1 MNKITA
7 FKPTFF
13 LMILSCLILI
23 LAHLSNAQLDM
34 EGVIAMWLLDEGK
47 GNEVAD
53 TSGNDNDGKLVAGKA
68 KWVDGKYGQAL
79 EFNQKGWVE
88 MNAPAV
94 VDTVDWTMGCWA
106 KPKDS
111 QKTWTNILSSH
122 NNFRGISFEQ
132 FDNNLNRI
140 GVAMGNGETWGGA
153 DFLQLKTGA
162 WNHLVFTRKKRT
174 GTWYLNGKVDNAKQ
188 MDSEKP
194 VVASPSNFRIGNWVL
209 GGREWNGIVDE
220 AFIFERALGQEEIR
234 TIMRRGLERVQPVDP
249 KDKVATSWGKVKSRY
264 Q

>member
-1 MNKITA
+1 MKETSVLGFTLLLMFLA
-7 FKPTFF
+7 FVISP
-13 LMILSCLILI
+13 LVEICD
-23 LAHLSNAQLDM
+23 AQLNM
-34 EGVIAMWLLDEGK
+34 EGVIAMWRLDEGK
-47 GNEVAD
+47 GNAVAD
-53 TSGNDNDGKLVAGKA
+53 TSGNEYNGRLVAGKA

-88 MNAPAV
+88 MNAPVV

-106 KPKDS
+106 KPRDS

-153 DFLQLKTGA
+153 GFLQLKTGV
-162 WNHLVFTRKKRT
+162 WNHMVFTRKRKT
-174 GTWYLNGKVDNAKQ
+174 GTWYLNGKMDHAKQ
-188 MDSEKP
+188 MDSDKP

-220 AFIFERALGQEEIR
+220 AFIFERALSREEIGS
-234 TIMRRGLERVQPVDP
+234 IMRKGLERVQPVDP
-249 KDKVATSWGKVKSRY
+249 KDKVATSWGKVKSWY